1 MQRIRGFTM
10 IELLVV
16 LIILAI
22 LVAVAA
28 PMYFGNT
35 RRAKASEAVAVMG
48 TIRQVERD
56 FRISNGN
63 YFDVAVNGTTGNIQ
77 KVLPTSVAAATG
89 VPSPAD
95 SGVGIDLGVSQYF
108 SNGAFSVNA
117 VNHGAGQFTNPT
129 AVDFII
135 SATGAAAQ
143 NNQCVA
149 GSTTNCAVHATDA
162 DAAAMQLQMDNSGRV
177 MVSYDSG
184 TTWAA
189 Y

>member
-1 MQRIRGFTM
+1 MQRFRGFTM

-35 RRAKASEAVAVMG
+35 RRAKASEAVAAMG

-63 YFDVAVNGTTGNIQ
+63 YFDVAANGTTGNIQ
-77 KVLPTSVAAATG
+77 NILPNTVVAATG
-89 VPSPAD
+89 VPSPATA
-95 SGVGIDLGVSQYF
+95 GVGVDLGVAQYF
-108 SNGAFSVNA
+108 SNGAFTVNA
-117 VNHGAGQFTNPT
+117 VNQGAGQFTNPT

-143 NNQCVA
+143 NNQCAAA
-149 GSTTNCAVHATDA
+149 GSTNCAVHATDA
-162 DAAAMQLQMDNSGRV
+162 DVAAMQLQMDNSGRV

-184 TTWAA
+184 TTWGA